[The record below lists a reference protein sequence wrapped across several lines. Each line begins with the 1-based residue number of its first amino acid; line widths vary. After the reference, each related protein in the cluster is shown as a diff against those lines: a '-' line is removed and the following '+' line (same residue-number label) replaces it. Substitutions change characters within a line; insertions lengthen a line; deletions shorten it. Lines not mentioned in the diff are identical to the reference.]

1 MSSSTHAGLW
11 AGRHTGA
18 PTRAVARTDRVAAAA
33 TGTQPDRQPDTYTA
47 VASRSAAAVISGYST
62 SFGVA
67 SRLLA
72 EPVRTHVRN
81 IYALVRI
88 ADEIVDSPSPDL
100 PAERRAELLTELEAD
115 TERALQEGRS
125 NNLVVHAFART
136 AREVGIER
144 EIVDAFFA
152 AMRTDLGRRRHDDAS
167 LEQYVYGSAEVVGL
181 MCLRAFL
188 AREPDPRAAYDRLA
202 PGARRLGAAFQKVN
216 FLRDIAEDERLR
228 GRRYLPG
235 VHLDTFTDAQRDAA
249 LDDIEADLA
258 AAVPAMAQLP
268 PGSRRAV
275 VVAHALFAALTRQL
289 RATPAERIARERVRV
304 PGRVKAAVV
313 LRALAGGAR
322 W

>member
-152 AMRTDLGRRRHDDAS
+152 AMRTDLVVSEHDAAS
-167 LEQYVYGSAEVVGL
+167 IARYIYGSAEVVGL
-181 MCLRAFL
+181 MCLRAFVAGRDDAGYEEL
-188 AREPDPRAAYDRLA
+188 AD
-202 PGARRLGAAFQKVN
+202 GARHLGAAFQKVN